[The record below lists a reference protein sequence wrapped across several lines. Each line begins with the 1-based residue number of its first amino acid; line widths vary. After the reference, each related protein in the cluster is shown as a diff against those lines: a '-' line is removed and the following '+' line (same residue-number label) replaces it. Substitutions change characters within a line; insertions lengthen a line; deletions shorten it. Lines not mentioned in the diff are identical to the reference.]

1 MSILNNLF
9 SRSQPNQA
17 PEYGLYH
24 YRIEGQ
30 DEKSRVHL
38 RLDPD
43 GHGTLI
49 VNANRIMHL
58 NPTAALMAYLVLEKT
73 PEQEAVR
80 IVRKQYR
87 VKSSQ
92 ARADLQS
99 IQYQL
104 SELTRPDGA
113 CPVHDLELE
122 TIAPFSARPTAPY
135 RMDLAVTYRCNN
147 DCAHC
152 YNARA
157 RSFPELETDQWKRV
171 LDKVW
176 ELGIPHVVFTGGE
189 PTLRNDLPE
198 LIAHAE
204 RNGQITGL
212 NTNARRLSDARFLET
227 LVEAGL
233 DHVQVTVESSNEN
246 IHDKMVG
253 CKGAFP
259 QTIAGLKNALASPLF
274 VMTNTTMLKTNV
286 KTIPDTLDF
295 LAGLGVPTIGLNA
308 LIYSGKGATVG
319 TGLIDRE
326 LHPLLEIARTK
337 TEMRGQRLIWYTPTE
352 YCGFDPTSLDL
363 GVKGCTAALYNM
375 CVEPDGS
382 VLPCQS
388 YYQRLGN
395 ILDDPWDSIWNH
407 KLSVRLRE
415 RQNLPQKCSDCAL
428 VSECGGGCP
437 LQFEESI
444 SMEAAA

>member
-1 MSILNNLF
+1 
-9 SRSQPNQA
+9 
-17 PEYGLYH
+17 
-24 YRIEGQ
+24 
-30 DEKSRVHL
+30 
-38 RLDPD
+38 
-43 GHGTLI
+43 
-49 VNANRIMHL
+49 MHL

-73 PEQEAVR
+73 PQKEAVQ

-87 VKSSQ
+87 VSSSQ

-99 IQYQL
+99 IQFQL
-104 SELTRPDGA
+104 SELIRPDGA
-113 CPVHDLELE
+113 CPIHDLELE

-157 RSFPELETDQWKRV
+157 RSFPEMDTDQWKQV

-176 ELGIPHVVFTGGE
+176 ELGIPHIVFTGGE

-212 NTNARRLSDARFLET
+212 NTNARRLSDARFLEA

-233 DHVQVTVESSNEN
+233 DHVQITVESSDED
-246 IHDKMVG
+246 IHDEMVG

-274 VMTNTTMLKTNV
+274 VMTNTTMLQTNV

-295 LAGLGVPTIGLNA
+295 LAELGVPTIGLNA

-337 TEMRGQRLIWYTPTE
+337 TEMRGQRLIWYTPTQ
-352 YCGFDPTSLDL
+352 YCGFDPMSLDL

-375 CVEPDGS
+375 CVEPDGT

-395 ILDDPWDSIWNH
+395 ILNDPWDTIWNH

-415 RQNLPQKCSDCAL
+415 RQELPQKCSDCAL

-444 SMEAAA
+444 SLEAAA

>member
-1 MSILNNLF
+1 M
-9 SRSQPNQA
+9 
-17 PEYGLYH
+17 
-24 YRIEGQ
+24 EGQ

-73 PEQEAVR
+73 PQQEAVR

-87 VKSSQ
+87 VGSSQ
-92 ARADLQS
+92 ARTDLQS
-99 IQYQL
+99 IQFQL

-157 RSFPELETDQWKRV
+157 RSFPEIDTDQWKRV

-198 LIAHAE
+198 LVAHAE

-233 DHVQVTVESSNEN
+233 DHVQITVESSDEDV
-246 IHDKMVG
+246 HDKMVG

-295 LAGLGVPTIGLNA
+295 LAGLEVPTIGLNA

-326 LHPLLEIARTK
+326 LHPLLETARTK

-352 YCGFDPTSLDL
+352 YCGFDPMSLDL

-395 ILDDPWDSIWNH
+395 ILNDPWDSIWNH

-415 RQNLPQKCSDCAL
+415 RQELPQKCSDCAL

-437 LQFEESI
+437 LQFEEPI
-444 SMEAAA
+444 PMEATA